1 MLKDMVHVEGLPGRY
16 IQFLQQLQ
24 ALADHET
31 HALAL
36 SEKFGVKIRTG
47 ERNSVLL
54 GPPSTIILEP
64 WALNNPEIII
74 HELHHLMQKWSTVEA
89 QLISAYGDAEE
100 GIHFMELFCRFAE
113 GFTKIPEPM
122 MKKATARFG
131 HTARAVRHMQQLSFT
146 TLNVAMFRWVHAYP
160 GAERAGFIFKG
171 SAIQDLAICNS
182 SLPFWIGERV
192 PEPQIL
198 IPQGSYFKLPSG
210 YVLGIVEGSP

>member
-1 MLKDMVHVEGLPGRY
+1 MLRDMVHVEDLPGRY
-16 IQFLQQLQ
+16 IRFLQQLQ
-24 ALADHET
+24 ALADHENR
-31 HALAL
+31 ALSL

-64 WALNNPEIII
+64 WALNNPEVIL
-74 HELHHLMQKWSTVEA
+74 HELRHLVQKWSGVEGE
-89 QLISAYGDAEE
+89 LINAYGDADE
-100 GIHFMELFCRFAE
+100 GIRLIESFCEYAE
-113 GFTKIPEPM
+113 GFMKIPEPM
-122 MKKATARFG
+122 MKKATDRFG
-131 HTARAVRHMQQLSFT
+131 HTARAVHYMQQLSFT
-146 TLNVAMFRWVHAYP
+146 TINTAMFRWVHAYP
-160 GAERAGFIFKG
+160 SAERAGFIFKG
-171 SAIQDLAICNS
+171 NAIQDVAICNS